1 MNIFIERFL
10 LAILAALAV
19 LLAVTNPM
27 QFSVTSRI
35 IGVIII
41 FILAGIAAYC
51 SELIQRRRVQREQ
64 ARHDE
69 REVKAMPIVAIP
81 AAPAPLAAQ
90 PEVKKEERIFVG
102 QGITPEYLLDFF
114 EQHTAV
120 QATNAIKDYIGKWM
134 KVAGSV
140 NNVISTSDFLARVTF
155 ERQPALPDYTYLYMS
170 FRGPWKDRAKILK
183 RGDNITVI
191 GQIRQIEP
199 MALNLDNCEFNGS
212 NCQIDLCAAQLL
224 S

>member
-41 FILAGIAAYC
+41 FILAGIAAYF

-64 ARHDE
+64 AQHDE
-69 REVKAMPIVAIP
+69 REVKAMPIVTIP
-81 AAPAPLAAQ
+81 ATPAPLPVQ
-90 PEVKKEERIFVG
+90 PEVKVIKKEERLFVG
-102 QGITPEYLLDFF
+102 QGITLEYLLDFF

-120 QATNAIKDYIGKWM
+120 QATNATKDYIGKWM

-140 NNVISTSDFLARVTF
+140 NNVISTSDFLAQVTF

-212 NCQIDLCAAQLL
+212 N
-224 S
+224 